1 MTMETPP
8 KYALPMIA
16 STSTVALISVP
27 GGEGGIAAGTFIET
41 MTFCC
46 AAGPSVNAAG
56 TTVTQRTTGT
66 AAARLSTRVDAQRST
81 QLQSR
86 LLKAAVP
93 PLSYTRRGW

>member
-1 MTMETPP
+1 METPP

-56 TTVTQRTTGT
+56 TTVTQGTTGT
-66 AAARLSTRVDAQRST
+66 GPAVKVNVCVE
-81 QLQSR
+81 
-86 LLKAAVP
+86 LKGFCTGTTNDLERPWLV
-93 PLSYTRRGW
+93 